1 MTLKAVMVIF
11 VSSFMIMIGATQ
23 TSAESQSD
31 EHQKKIYETCIVK
44 KIVKCQSKTI
54 LKTSRSE
61 NLQLTAKIAANQARF
76 LSLNKDTLVNEMMEE
91 GIGQKPYKI
100 ERYLN
105 SRFYEVYK

>member
-1 MTLKAVMVIF
+1 MKVKALMVIF

-23 TSAESQSD
+23 ISAQSQSD
-31 EHQKKIYETCIVK
+31 EHLKKIYETCIAK
-44 KIVKCQSKTI
+44 KIAKCQSKTI

-61 NLQLTAKIAANQARF
+61 NLQLTAEIAANQARF

-91 GIGQKPYKI
+91 GIGQKPYQI
-100 ERYLN
+100 EHYLN